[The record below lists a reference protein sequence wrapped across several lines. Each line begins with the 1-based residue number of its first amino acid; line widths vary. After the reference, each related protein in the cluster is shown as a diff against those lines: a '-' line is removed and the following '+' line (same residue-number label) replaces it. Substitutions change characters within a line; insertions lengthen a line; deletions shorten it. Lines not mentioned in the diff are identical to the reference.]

1 MYFLQLVL
9 MLYFGAMVLPLCKK
23 IITFA
28 QSERSNGGIGRHE
41 GLKIP
46 WPLRLCGFK
55 SRFEYGER
63 LLILLNCQA
72 FFVCLSYIFVTLC
85 SFSDNN
91 MLQL

>member
-1 MYFLQLVL
+1 MLLRVDFLDRLYKFDYSFYTFQIFHNKAKIVPKVQYFIVQ
-9 MLYFGAMVLPLCKK
+9 G
-23 IITFA
+23 
-28 QSERSNGGIGRHE
+28 
-41 GLKIP
+41 
-46 WPLRLCGFK
+46 
-55 SRFEYGER
+55 YGER